1 MRHGLTDTDNAVEAR
16 RIDGFRHMTPV
27 QKFAL
32 AGALTRNVRQLAL
45 VGIRLRHPG
54 IDAREA
60 QLRLAAMTIDRATMI
75 RAFGW
80 DPERVAS

>member
-1 MRHGLTDTDNAVEAR
+1 MRQEQTDTDNAIEAR
-16 RIDGFRHMTPV
+16 RIDGFRHMTSA

-45 VGIRLRHPG
+45 VGIRLRYPG

>member
-1 MRHGLTDTDNAVEAR
+1 
-16 RIDGFRHMTPV
+16 MTPV

>member
-1 MRHGLTDTDNAVEAR
+1 MRHGMTDTDSAIDAR
-16 RIDGFRHMTPV
+16 RIDGFRLMTSA

-45 VGIRLRHPG
+45 AGIRLRNPG

-80 DPERVAS
+80 DPEHVVA

>member
-1 MRHGLTDTDNAVEAR
+1 
-16 RIDGFRHMTPV
+16 MTPV

-32 AGALTRNVRQLAL
+32 TGALTRNVRQLAL
-45 VGIRLRHPG
+45 AGIRLRHPR

-60 QLRLAAMTIDRATMI
+60 QLRLAAMTIDRTTMV